1 MTWWRFF
8 RRATDGELEGLVV
21 CNSVWKKCKKAFL
34 SVFNLFALFGT
45 RVLTSHWC
53 TQLPKCIL
61 HHAKN
66 HTSRLRL
73 PACCGFRCTRCVVYA
88 HGDAFWFPVLCWPS
102 DRSRWQLL
110 VTLAVPMP
118 SSQLKAGF
126 WFLALGIRLFG
137 QSQVPKNISLE
148 LCCPY
153 NSFFLISICFLL
165 PLWFFQVILL
175 APIIDFSLVQAGRK
189 YPEGMSG
196 SWLLLLV
203 FIRFAPVWPCFHFSS
218 DKRET
223 SCFFH
228 RRALICIWKK
238 HVWFYHFP
246 KRHTV
251 CYSSYP
257 WRKTPEQWKLPLS
270 RSWLIQSFS
279 DPWLA
284 RNFVILWGQTLRLQK
299 VPITMK
305 KSMAS
310 NVRLQ
315 PVRYESGTTRHCQWV
330 FFLENVHKMSWFLIK
345 CLFLNFT
352 KASQTLP
359 LRRKTYV
366 SSLILF
372 GPLLT
377 VLKSVLESAHHS
389 SIFQSVPNCVFV
401 PNPQKNKTPQFLHLS
416 VHSPAFWKP
425 LRTPTAGPQ
434 KELHLQPALK
444 LPRSPVCAETLELY
458 EQEMKDSKSTEKKHQ
473 TLKHLGD
480 STVFFWRMTFKA
492 EELIRHMVR
501 SNPSFLVLFCQLLRK
516 MADKV
521 SSCISNAA
529 YHGKH
534 VLLTAV
540 WCVKNAGR

>member
-8 RRATDGELEGLVV
+8 RRGTDGELEGLVV

-189 YPEGMSG
+189 YPESMSG

-257 WRKTPEQWKLPLS
+257 WRKTLEQWKLPLS

-305 KSMAS
+305 KKYGVKCA
-310 NVRLQ
+310 VTTR
-315 PVRYESGTTRHCQWV
+315 TTRHCQWV

-389 SIFQSVPNCVFV
+389 SIFQSVPNGEVFV
-401 PNPQKNKTPQFLHLS
+401 PNPQKNNKNTVVSASLRPFTCFLEAFEDTNSWSTEGVALATSSQVAALS
-416 VHSPAFWKP
+416 GVCGDPGIVFFF
-425 LRTPTAGPQ
+425 LR
-434 KELHLQPALK
+434 H
-444 LPRSPVCAETLELY
+444 
-458 EQEMKDSKSTEKKHQ
+458 EQEMKDSKSIEKK
-473 TLKHLGD
+473 TSD
-480 STVFFWRMTFKA
+480 SQKLRWLDVFRMTFKA

-521 SSCISNAA
+521 STCISNDV
-529 YHGKH
+529 YHGD
-534 VLLTAV
+534 T
-540 WCVKNAGR
+540 CC